1 VTTGDPVASIKLK
14 YLLRDRDRHGNFRFY
29 VRMKGKRKIR
39 IREPFGTEEFIS
51 TYHKALSEIAYDEP
65 RTKAGMPGAGSFGR
79 VCLDY
84 YASPAFKN
92 LDDSTKNWL
101 RSHLDAISIEHGN
114 KLIEQMAPKH
124 VEKLMQQKAAKPAAA
139 NKRLKAL
146 KALFR
151 WAVRAKLVSHNPTVG
166 VEKVVYQT
174 RGHPA
179 WSMEEIA
186 TYRAKHPVGT
196 QARLAM
202 ELMFYTA
209 CRREDAVRLG
219 PQHIKSGRVRFTQ
232 AKNEARNPS
241 VVDILQDREF
251 AKVIN
256 ATKSGP
262 FTFLINK
269 YNRPF
274 TVAGFGNR
282 FKAWCREAGLPHLSA
297 HGLRKA
303 RATQLA
309 EAGCSAH
316 EIMAIT
322 GHRSLSEV
330 QRYTQAVQR
339 KKLADEAL
347 AKLGT

>member
-1 VTTGDPVASIKLK
+1 MP
-14 YLLRDRDRHGNFRFY
+14 
-29 VRMKGKRKIR
+29 
-39 IREPFGTEEFIS
+39 RE
-51 TYHKALSEIAYDEP
+51 
-65 RTKAGMPGAGSFGR
+65 GSFGR

-92 LDDSTKNWL
+92 LDDSTKNWR
-101 RSHLDAISIEHGN
+101 RSHLDAISAEHGT
-114 KLIEQMAPKH
+114 KPIERMEPKN
-124 VEKLMQQKAAKPAAA
+124 VEKLMQEKVAKPAAA

-151 WAVRAKLVSHNPTVG
+151 WAIRVRLVTHDPTVG
-166 VEKVVYQT
+166 VEKVAYQT

-179 WSMEEIA
+179 WSMEDVA
-186 TYRAKHPVGT
+186 AYRAKHPVGT

-202 ELMFYTA
+202 ELMLYTA
-209 CRREDAVRLG
+209 CRREDAVKLG

-241 VVDILQDREF
+241 VVDIPHDKEL
-251 AKVIN
+251 AKVID
-256 ATKSGP
+256 ATNSGP

>member
-1 VTTGDPVASIKLK
+1 
-14 YLLRDRDRHGNFRFY
+14 
-29 VRMKGKRKIR
+29 
-39 IREPFGTEEFIS
+39 
-51 TYHKALSEIAYDEP
+51 
-65 RTKAGMPGAGSFGR
+65 MPGAGSFGR

-151 WAVRAKLVSHNPTVG
+151 WAIRVKLVSHNPTVG

-186 TYRAKHPVGT
+186 TYRAKHPVGK

-209 CRREDAVRLG
+209 CRREDAVRGIANGSVASVSPTSKKPRPL
-219 PQHIKSGRVRFTQ
+219 
-232 AKNEARNPS
+232 PS
-241 VVDILQDREF
+241 SSVYRQ
-251 AKVIN
+251 
-256 ATKSGP
+256 TP
-262 FTFLINK
+262 H
-269 YNRPF
+269 RPTLSF
-274 TVAGFGNR
+274 FMTVAFNSGFVS
-282 FKAWCREAGLPHLSA
+282 LL
-297 HGLRKA
+297 
-303 RATQLA
+303 LA
-309 EAGCSAH
+309 AS
-316 EIMAIT
+316 I
-322 GHRSLSEV
+322 
-330 QRYTQAVQR
+330 
-339 KKLADEAL
+339 
-347 AKLGT
+347 